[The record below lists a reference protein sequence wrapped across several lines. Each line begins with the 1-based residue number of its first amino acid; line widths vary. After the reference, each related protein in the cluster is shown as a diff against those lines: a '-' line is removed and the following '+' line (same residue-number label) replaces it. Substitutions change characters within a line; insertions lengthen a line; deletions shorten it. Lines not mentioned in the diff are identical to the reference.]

1 VKNKNSYRLAL
12 SRRAFPMMIFLIAIL
27 YGMKPEIV
35 FASEYGSRGVDTV
48 WSEMLPP
55 TKVSESPS
63 MESSRGVIA
72 NQQNEC
78 QGNFVICQNI
88 LTKFICTQKAICI
101 IGNLDPFLLVLPK

>member
-1 VKNKNSYRLAL
+1 
-12 SRRAFPMMIFLIAIL
+12 MMIFLIAIL

-35 FASEYGSRGVDTV
+35 FASEYGSRGVDTL

-55 TKVSESPS
+55 TKISESLS
-63 MESSRGVIA
+63 TSIEVESSGEVIA

-88 LTKFICTQKAICI
+88 LAKFICTQKAICI

>member
-1 VKNKNSYRLAL
+1 
-12 SRRAFPMMIFLIAIL
+12 MMIFLIAIL

-48 WSEMLPP
+48 GSEILLP
-55 TKVSESPS
+55 TKGSESPS
-63 MESSRGVIA
+63 EESSGEVIA

-88 LTKFICTQKAICI
+88 LAKFICTQNAICI

>member
-1 VKNKNSYRLAL
+1 
-12 SRRAFPMMIFLIAIL
+12 MMIFLIAIL

-48 WSEMLPP
+48 GSEILLP
-55 TKVSESPS
+55 TKISESLS
-63 MESSRGVIA
+63 TSIEVESSGEVIA

-88 LTKFICTQKAICI
+88 LAKFICTQNAICI